1 MNKLVSVIVPAYNRA
16 DSIANTISSII
27 SQEYRPLEIII
38 IDDGSTDNTRE
49 VVTPF
54 LQTSEA
60 LSVMYQYQENQ
71 GVSAARNTGISK
83 ARGEF
88 ISFLDSDDSLLP
100 GKIVNQV
107 KILEHG
113 ADVCYGK
120 VCYASPTHS
129 YVNAPQQPSEDPVKQ
144 FLLFENIT
152 PMDSWMFS
160 RSLIDTYAL
169 RFRKHCSWGED
180 NEFLIKALF
189 YSQQTKMIDTC
200 LVQVTV
206 GRNDGLSVFDWDKAD
221 KDVFIYQKIRDW
233 LQQQNISSRRKEEYA
248 RVIDTY
254 TIPALVINRV
264 WQARKEKKEAEEVFN
279 AYPKYIQ
286 FGRLFNFDQGLKS
299 FKLLVKYILLKL
311 YFLT

>member
-54 LQTSEA
+54 LQMSEA
-60 LSVMYQYQENQ
+60 LSVLYYYQENQ

-83 ARGEF
+83 ARGKF

-120 VCYASPTHS
+120 VRYALPTHS
-129 YVNAPQQPSEDPVKQ
+129 YVNAPQG
-144 FLLFENIT
+144 T
-152 PMDSWMFS
+152 
-160 RSLIDTYAL
+160 
-169 RFRKHCSWGED
+169 
-180 NEFLIKALF
+180 
-189 YSQQTKMIDTC
+189 
-200 LVQVTV
+200 
-206 GRNDGLSVFDWDKAD
+206 
-221 KDVFIYQKIRDW
+221 
-233 LQQQNISSRRKEEYA
+233 
-248 RVIDTY
+248 
-254 TIPALVINRV
+254 
-264 WQARKEKKEAEEVFN
+264 
-279 AYPKYIQ
+279 
-286 FGRLFNFDQGLKS
+286 
-299 FKLLVKYILLKL
+299 
-311 YFLT
+311 